1 MYVHVHIKFLTCRKY
16 YSVCICSTCTINGNI
31 SLKLH
36 CTLLIILFFFSLS
49 LLLFLSPLFSDDQNM
64 ETVMKNLDQQYAT
77 LNMVSMISRYGTEQQ
92 GANARDAELLTRE
105 RLCRALSMFELVM
118 QRIKSFLTCD
128 PVSIL
133 IIY

>member
-1 MYVHVHIKFLTCRKY
+1 MYLYILSFNMMCMYLYMYEIWYIHIPY
-16 YSVCICSTCTINGNI
+16 
-31 SLKLH
+31 
-36 CTLLIILFFFSLS
+36 LLYCPFFSLS
-49 LLLFLSPLFSDDQNM
+49 LSSLFPDDQNM

-118 QRIKSFLTCD
+118 QRIKSFLICD